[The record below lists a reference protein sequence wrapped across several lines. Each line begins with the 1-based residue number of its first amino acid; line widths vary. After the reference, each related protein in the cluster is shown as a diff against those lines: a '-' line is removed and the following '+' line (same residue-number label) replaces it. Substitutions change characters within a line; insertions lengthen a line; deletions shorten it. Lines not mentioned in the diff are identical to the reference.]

1 VAEAEANEVNG
12 QGVTI
17 SVSLRIEP
25 GRESE
30 FDEFLDGITAAA
42 EEFPGFMSV
51 QAYRPTRG
59 RGRYRVL
66 LRFDSE
72 GSLQRWR
79 ESDERTIWND
89 RADEISEGT
98 PRVSNITGTSQEQP
112 LALAIG
118 PLQEFVRTS
127 VSGIG
132 LLLLGAALALIMA
145 NSHWADTYENF

>member
-1 VAEAEANEVNG
+1 MAEAEANEVNG

-79 ESDERTIWND
+79 ESDCARSGMIAPTRFPRGRPASPTLPGPLKSSRWHW
-89 RADEISEGT
+89 RSARSRSSCG
-98 PRVSNITGTSQEQP
+98 PAFRVSVSSCSAQP
-112 LALAIG
+112 WL
-118 PLQEFVRTS
+118 
-127 VSGIG
+127 
-132 LLLLGAALALIMA
+132 
-145 NSHWADTYENF
+145 